1 MAAGCRAN
9 KAPLKCFI
17 WPKILIQWSINRPR
31 RVVGH
36 VVQVTMIIITWIEY
50 MSFHVAKFY
59 GYCNYMDHSAGCLTV
74 PILKTS
80 IPLFS
85 SSFLPSSLLSQL
97 RIPWSKAS
105 DRSLFYCYILLFI
118 YVENG
123 SKKKVLMHL
132 NFALDGHKRKSKK
145 PEKGFWNVVPNSKLF
160 AYKLYLDL

>member
-1 MAAGCRAN
+1 MNLNLRW
-9 KAPLKCFI
+9 PLDVELTKHLWNVL

-85 SSFLPSSLLSQL
+85 SSFLPSSPLSQL

-118 YVENG
+118 YVEN
-123 SKKKVLMHL
+123 VW
-132 NFALDGHKRKSKK
+132 FE
-145 PEKGFWNVVPNSKLF
+145 EKGPHASEFCSRWPQEKIEKARKRFLKCSSQF
-160 AYKLYLDL
+160 